1 MKSKFF
7 FKIIIIV
14 LTIVLSYYLYNQI
27 IILKSEYIKRENQK
41 KIFLEKIEE
50 TYKQRN
56 EDFYKQK

>member
-1 MKSKFF
+1 MKSKVF
-7 FKIIIIV
+7 FKILTIV
-14 LTIVLSYYLYNQI
+14 LTIILGYYLYNQI
-27 IILKSEYIKRENQK
+27 IILKFEYIKRENQK